1 MADLTGEKYW
11 DGIVNS
17 ALCKLFTLSALHESP
32 MHGYALIQKI
42 ALMTDGFCVPTE
54 GGLYPV
60 LKEFECCGCATVSSE
75 SVDGRTRKV
84 YALTEKGREALDSGL
99 DVWEKAIPHLVRAL
113 RRSGK

>member
-1 MADLTGEKYW
+1 MANLTGEGYW
-11 DGIVNS
+11 ESIVNAS
-17 ALCKLFTLSALHESP
+17 LCKLFVLSALHESP

-42 ALMTDGFCVPTE
+42 ASMTDGFCVPTE

-60 LKEFECCGCATVSSE
+60 LKEFECCGCATVSTE

-84 YALTEKGREALDSGL
+84 YALTEKGREALEAGL
-99 DVWEKAIPHLVRAL
+99 DVWERAIPHLVRVL

>member
-1 MADLTGEKYW
+1 MTDLTGEKYW
-11 DGIVNS
+11 DGIVNA
-17 ALCKLFTLSALHESP
+17 ALCKLFTLSALYESP

-42 ALMTDGFCVPTE
+42 ASMTDGFCVPTE

-60 LKEFECCGCATVSSE
+60 LKEFECCGCATVSPE
-75 SVDGRTRKV
+75 SVEGRTRKV
-84 YALTEKGREALDSGL
+84 YALTKKGREALNSGL